1 MQNNP
6 VLPECQFDT
15 MDVRE
20 KARKHYAQALRYN
33 ASGARVNHNLDH
45 LAMAMD
51 IRQIAKRVE
60 DPDHIHSTENAASLG
75 LTPEVSYYIRKDGTW
90 NAYRD
95 YILMTYRVDM
105 GPVPDDA
112 EKPSL
117 AKIEGTIQNW
127 LNGEPLL
134 FY

>member
-1 MQNNP
+1 MVDTN
-6 VLPECQFDT
+6 LPDCQFDPA
-15 MDVRE
+15 DQRDNSS
-20 KARKHYAQALRYN
+20 ARYAHALKVAKEGKYLER
-33 ASGARVNHNLDH
+33 NLDH

-51 IRQIAKRVE
+51 IRQVAKRAE
-60 DPDHIHSTENAASLG
+60 DLANIDSTENAVSVG
-75 LTPEVSYYIRKDGTW
+75 LTPDVSYYIRKDGTW
-90 NAYRD
+90 NAYRH